1 MRLTEIAHNYLSAHL
16 QPGDYAID
24 ATAGN
29 GHDTAHLASLVGP
42 EGHVIAIDIQES
54 AINATCERLKTQ
66 GCLKQVQPLTGEHS
80 KILQA
85 LCSTHAQTISAITF
99 NLGYLPGSDKRI
111 QTTPETTLRALD
123 ASRQLLQPKGLLLVT
138 AYRGHEGGQTEA
150 DFVAKWMH
158 GIQDNGW
165 SIKTHEPIV
174 TGNNIPPI
182 LWAASRLSEG
192 VSHKCS

>member
-1 MRLTEIAHNYLSAHL
+1 MRLTELAHNYLSAHL
-16 QPGDYAID
+16 QPGDSVID

-54 AINATCERLKTQ
+54 AINATRERLKTRE
-66 GCLKQVQPLTGEHS
+66 CLKQVQPLIGEHS
-80 KILQA
+80 EILQS

-111 QTTPETTLRALD
+111 QTTPETTLRALH
-123 ASRQLLQPKGLLLVT
+123 ASQQLLKPKGLLLVT

-150 DFVAKWMH
+150 DFVAKWMQS
-158 GIQDNGW
+158 IQDNGW
-165 SIKTHEPIV
+165 SVKNHEPTV
-174 TGNNIPPI
+174 KGNSIPPI
-182 LWAASRLSEG
+182 LWAAVTL
-192 VSHKCS
+192 C